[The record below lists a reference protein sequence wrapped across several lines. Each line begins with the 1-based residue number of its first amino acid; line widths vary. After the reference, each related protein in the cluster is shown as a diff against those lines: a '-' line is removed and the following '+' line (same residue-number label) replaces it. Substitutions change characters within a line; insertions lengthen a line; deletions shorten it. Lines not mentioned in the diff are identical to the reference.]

1 MLSRSV
7 LDRKFRIKSASRA
20 IPTAIASENGRFAPE
35 NWNAREVQS
44 TPASRPAAEGCDLRE
59 TGQPA
64 LPGTSG
70 RCHRG
75 PPAPSLPGGDAH
87 AEARDSEAAP
97 DRLALQTGSIEPL
110 SSPEAIAAT
119 AARSTPMIASQ
130 SVAAA
135 RVNRPARADA
145 KAGSAAVARER
156 SAGHR
161 HPATAATLCRETDC
175 AAAGRSASPAGLRE
189 RRHRSA
195 RCRARW
201 RKRSS
206 WRKIRCCRG
215 VPASSELISSI
226 TKARVPRS
234 RRRRKAGARQ
244 ATLSPA

>member
-1 MLSRSV
+1 MAAL
-7 LDRKFRIKSASRA
+7 LRKIGTHARCNPRQPLAQQPRDA
-20 IPTAIASENGRFAPE
+20 ICGKR
-35 NWNAREVQS
+35 
-44 TPASRPAAEGCDLRE
+44 ASRPCPARQADATGAPLPHPCLAETLTPR
-59 TGQPA
+59 
-64 LPGTSG
+64 PGTVRPRQTAWLS
-70 RCHRG
+70 R
-75 PPAPSLPGGDAH
+75 L
-87 AEARDSEAAP
+87 
-97 DRLALQTGSIEPL
+97 DRSSL

-145 KAGSAAVARER
+145 KAGSAPVARER

-206 WRKIRCCRG
+206 WRKIRRCRG